1 MPLVNKSIPN
11 LINGVSQQPD
21 TLRLSSQAESQ
32 TNGFSSV
39 VEGLRKRPPTSYVAK
54 ISSSNLDGAFIH
66 TINRDSNE
74 RYIVTITNGA
84 IQVNAIDGTTR
95 TVSTPDGVAYLSSS
109 NPYQNFRALTV
120 ADFTFIVNNTITT
133 AKGTTTSPA
142 KVQEAIY
149 SIKQAVVNTKYSIIL
164 NGTTYSTT
172 TASSGDDSSD
182 IVDNLITAIGSVSN
196 FSFTNLGSSIHIRNT
211 AGADFTV
218 KATDGYGDQASQ
230 VIKDKAQNFTDLPS
244 VAVNNMVVEITNTA
258 ENNFDNY
265 YVKFESGNNNDE
277 GLWVETVEPNSN
289 ISFDASTMPHQLV
302 RNADG
307 TFTFQQVTYGDR
319 EVGDS
324 ESAED
329 PSFIGSKI
337 NDIFF
342 HRNRLGFLSSESV
355 VMSRASEFFDFYPET
370 VTDVLDTDPIDIS
383 VSHTKVSI
391 LRHAIPFNEELL
403 VFSDQ
408 TQFTIS
414 GANTITARNVTSNVS
429 TEFDNNQFVK
439 PVSAGRQVYFAF
451 NKGEFSGIRE
461 YFTNIDGDT
470 NDANDITDAVPKY
483 IPKNL
488 QKLAVASN
496 ENILI
501 ALSKDEPNALY
512 VYQYYYANNEKLQS
526 AWHKWTY
533 GNTTDTKILNLDF
546 IETTLYILLQRSD
559 GVYIESLEVA
569 PAVVDTG
576 STYLTHLDSKIDE
589 STSGVSTSYNSGTNQ
604 TTITIP
610 YAIDNT
616 MQVVTRFVSG
626 NSTVAGVVIPTVSQV
641 DGGTSIV
648 VNTDITAKKFFIG
661 EKYTFN
667 YELSTQF
674 IKTQD
679 SETGSKSSIK
689 EGRLQIR
696 NFTVSFNNTGF
707 FKTKVTPFRRD
718 TSTDT
723 FSGAVVS
730 STKVNDLDLQTGDFK
745 FSVQSK
751 NENLKIEF
759 ENDSFLPSNFVNA
772 EWEGFFHQRGRNI

>member
-1 MPLVNKSIPN
+1 MPLLNKSIPN

-32 TNGFSSV
+32 INGFSSV
-39 VEGLRKRPPTSYVAK
+39 VEGLRKRPPTSHVAK
-54 ISSSNLDGAFIH
+54 ISSSSLNNAFIH
-66 TINRDSNE
+66 TINRDANE
-74 RYIVTITNGA
+74 KYVVAISNGA
-84 IQVNAIDGTTR
+84 IQVNTIDGVSK
-95 TVSTPDGVAYLSSS
+95 TVSTPDGVGYLSSS
-109 NPYQNFRALTV
+109 NPYREFRALTV
-120 ADFTFIVNNTITT
+120 ADFTFIVNNSITT

-142 KVQEAIY
+142 KVFEAIY
-149 SIKQAVVNTKYSIIL
+149 SIKQAVVNTKYSLIL

-196 FSFTNLGSSIHIRNT
+196 FTFTDLGSSIHVKNT
-211 AGADFTV
+211 AGADFTI

-230 VIKDKAQNFTDLPS
+230 VIKDKAQKFIDLPNP
-244 VAVNNMVVEITNTA
+244 AVNNMVVEITNTA
-258 ENNFDNY
+258 DNNFDNY
-265 YVKFESGNNNDE
+265 YVKFDSGNNDDE
-277 GLWVETVEPNSN
+277 GLWIETVEPNSN

-307 TFTFQQVTYGDR
+307 TFTFQQATYGNR
-319 EVGDS
+319 IAGDN
-324 ESAED
+324 ESASD

-370 VTDVLDTDPIDIS
+370 VTDVLDTDPIDIN
-383 VSHTKVSI
+383 VSHTKVSV

-408 TQFTIS
+408 TQFTIGGS
-414 GANTITARNVTSNVS
+414 NVLTPANVTSNVT
-429 TEFDNNQFVK
+429 TEYENNQFVK
-439 PVSAGRQVYFAF
+439 PVSAGRQVYFGF
-451 NKGEFSGIRE
+451 NKGDYSGIRE
-461 YFTNIDGDT
+461 YFTNLDGDT

-488 QKLAVASN
+488 QKLAIASN

-501 ALSKDEPNALY
+501 GLSKDEQNALY
-512 VYQYYYANNEKLQS
+512 CYQYYYANNEKLQS
-526 AWHKWTY
+526 AWSKWTF
-533 GNTTDTKILNLDF
+533 GNATDTKILNIDF
-546 IETTLYILLQRSD
+546 IETTLYILVERSD
-559 GVYIESLEVA
+559 GVYIQSLEVA

-576 STYLTHLDSKIDE
+576 STYLTHLDSKINE
-589 STSGVSTSYNSGTNQ
+589 ASTGVSTSYNSGTNQ

-616 MQVVTRFVSG
+616 MQVVTRFVNGS
-626 NSTVAGVVIPTVSQV
+626 STTAGVVVPTVSQA

-648 VNTDITAKKFFIG
+648 VNGNYTAEKFFIG
-661 EKYTFN
+661 EKYSFTYQF
-667 YELSTQF
+667 STQF
-674 IKTQD
+674 VKSAD
-679 SETGSKSSIK
+679 GDTGSKSSIK

-696 NFTVSFNNTGF
+696 NFTVSYNNTGF
-707 FKTKVTPFRRD
+707 FKTNVTPFRRD
-718 TSTDT
+718 TSTDI

-730 STKVNDLDLQTGDFK
+730 STQVGNLDLETGDFK

-751 NENLKIEF
+751 NENLNIEL

>member
-414 GANTITARNVTSNVS
+414 GANTITAKNVTSNVS

>member
-133 AKGTTTSPA
+133 AKSTTTSPA

-196 FSFTNLGSSIHIRNT
+196 FSFTDLGSSIHIRNT

-414 GANTITARNVTSNVS
+414 GANTITAKNVTSNVS

-501 ALSKDEPNALY
+501 GLSKDEPNALY